1 MFSDEFNAEGRTF
14 YEGDDQFFTAP
25 DLHYDATK
33 DLEWYDPDAVTT
45 ANGTLT
51 LRMDAFKNHGLFYRS
66 GMIQSWNQMCFTQG
80 KWNFWQ
86 NYPGMVISLDFGLGY
101 GQWGI

>member
-66 GMIQSWNQMCFTQG
+66 G
-80 KWNFWQ
+80 
-86 NYPGMVISLDFGLGY
+86 
-101 GQWGI
+101 